1 MKGAVVVYAIR
12 FVLASSFVFALLTTP
27 LARAEDHPNSP
38 DRDHMPGWDANRTY
52 PWSPYNYGRNPYN
65 PVTMPSPYPYYP
77 AYGQP
82 EDYGS
87 QPSYEPED
95 SSLHTMYGPHNAAAP
110 DGAMFPSSKGQRVG
124 LPQPSGPLK
133 LAPPRAAIVQVRVP
147 TRFAHVLFDGEQTHT
162 DGTTRYF
169 VTPDLPEGKTC
180 HYTVSASWKDG
191 ADETKKERKIEVKT
205 GHTTVVDF
213 TRPAEK
219 KSS

>member
-1 MKGAVVVYAIR
+1 MKGAVVVYTTR
-12 FVLASSFVFALLTTP
+12 LLLVSSFVLALLT
-27 LARAEDHPNSP
+27 
-38 DRDHMPGWDANRTY
+38 
-52 PWSPYNYGRNPYN
+52 
-65 PVTMPSPYPYYP
+65 PSASHAQMYPYPYYP
-77 AYGQP
+77 YYGQP

-87 QPSYEPED
+87 QPVYQPEDYASQQED
-95 SSLHTMYGPHNAAAP
+95 SSLRTMYGPHNAAAP
-110 DGAMFPSSKGQRVG
+110 DGAMFPSSQGQRVG

-162 DGTTRYF
+162 EGTTRYF
-169 VTPDLPEGKTC
+169 VTPDLPDGKTC

-191 ADETKKERKIEVKT
+191 GDETKNERKIEVKA

-213 TRPAEK
+213 TRPADK